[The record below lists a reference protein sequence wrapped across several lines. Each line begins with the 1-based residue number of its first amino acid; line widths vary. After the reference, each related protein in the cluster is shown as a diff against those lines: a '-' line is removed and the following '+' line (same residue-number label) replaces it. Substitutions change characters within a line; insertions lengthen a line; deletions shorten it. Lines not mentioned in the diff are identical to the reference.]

1 MASTVTIAS
10 SKGGAGK
17 TTIARLLLRHA
28 LRCGYRAAAIDSDL
42 NQALT
47 NWIRRFSVPV
57 DVRKGID
64 ETGIIPTVRELE
76 AGQDLVVVDTAG
88 TAAQATVFAIG
99 AADLVLVPLKLSDG
113 DMLEAVKTMALIRS
127 TSTMMRR
134 EIPAR
139 LVLTGFKPNALV
151 AKHVVQE
158 IERMGLQET
167 RTRLHDL
174 VGYIDM
180 THSGIVP
187 VGSAVDAQ
195 ASALF
200 HEALELMGIAPATMP
215 IAVGA

>member
-1 MASTVTIAS
+1 MASTITIAS

-17 TTIARLLLRHA
+17 TTIARLLLRQA
-28 LRCGYRAAAIDSDL
+28 LRYGYRAAAIDSDL

-47 NWIRRFSVPV
+47 NWIKRFSVPV
-57 DVRKGID
+57 DVRVEID
-64 ETGIIPTVRELE
+64 ETRIIPTVDELKE
-76 AGQDLVVVDTAG
+76 GHDLVVIDTAG
-88 TAAQATVFAIG
+88 TSAQATVFAIG

-113 DMLEAVKTMALIRS
+113 DMLEAIKTMALIKS
-127 TSTMMRR
+127 AATMLRR

-151 AKHVVQE
+151 SKHIVQE

-167 RTRLHDL
+167 QTRLHDL

-187 VGSAVDAQ
+187 VGSAVDMQ
-195 ASALF
+195 AAALF
-200 HEALELMGIAPATMP
+200 EETLELMGIAEPAK